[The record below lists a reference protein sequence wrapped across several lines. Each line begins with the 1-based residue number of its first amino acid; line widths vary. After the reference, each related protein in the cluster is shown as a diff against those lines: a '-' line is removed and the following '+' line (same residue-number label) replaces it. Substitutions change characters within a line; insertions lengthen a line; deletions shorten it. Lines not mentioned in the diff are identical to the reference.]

1 LSASRQTVEP
11 SRCWFSLLWRGR
23 RQSAVEQS
31 LCNADNNSAAVA
43 ESNRQSLAVSLAFW
57 ITLTVAFGMFAVAAL
72 SSRLTEMGELRN
84 RADGLR
90 NEMLLLDERCAK
102 LVQIRDALRDDP
114 EFAARWARADF
125 ATGRARDETVL
136 VDAAVTI
143 ADLLMPPVRP
153 RAEIH
158 RPWWLLVVSS
168 IESARGLNRSLFVAG
183 LILTIVAFTFLQ
195 DSASLQLRWGIEQC
209 RHVRQAVLKRYT
221 IAPTKTSDIT

>member
-1 LSASRQTVEP
+1 MSATQHPNEPQQRWKLLALARRGKARQTAPAFGESAS
-11 SRCWFSLLWRGR
+11 
-23 RQSAVEQS
+23 
-31 LCNADNNSAAVA
+31 

-72 SSRLTEMGELRN
+72 ASRLTEMGELRN

-90 NEMLLLDERCAK
+90 NEMLLLEERCAK
-102 LVQIRDALRDDP
+102 LAQIRDALRDDP

-125 ATGRARDETVL
+125 ATGRSRDETVL

-143 ADLLMPPVRP
+143 ADLLKPPVTA
-153 RAEIH
+153 RAENH

-168 IESARGLNRSLFVAG
+168 IESARSLNRGLFLAG
-183 LILTIVAFTFLQ
+183 LVLTIVAFTFLQ

-209 RHVRQAVLKRYT
+209 RQVRQAVLKRYT

>member
-1 LSASRQTVEP
+1 MSATQHSNEPQQRWKLLAFARRGKVPQTAP
-11 SRCWFSLLWRGR
+11 ASGG
-23 RQSAVEQS
+23 SA
-31 LCNADNNSAAVA
+31 N

-72 SSRLTEMGELRN
+72 AGRLTEMGKLRN

-90 NEMLLLDERCAK
+90 EEMRLLDERCAK
-102 LVQIRDALRDDP
+102 LSQIRDALRDDP

-125 ATGRARDETVL
+125 ATGRDRDETVL

-143 ADLLMPPVRP
+143 ADLLKPPFTS
-153 RAEIH
+153 RAENH
-158 RPWWLLVVSS
+158 RPWWLRVVSS
-168 IESARGLNRSLFVAG
+168 IESARSLNRGLFLAG

-209 RHVRQAVLKRYT
+209 RHVRQAILKRYT
-221 IAPTKTSDIT
+221 IATPAKQSDIS

>member
-1 LSASRQTVEP
+1 MAASQNSSEPRQRWHRLALARREKTANHAPASVDSATRSNQ
-11 SRCWFSLLWRGR
+11 
-23 RQSAVEQS
+23 QSV
-31 LCNADNNSAAVA
+31 
-43 ESNRQSLAVSLAFW
+43 AVSLAFW

-72 SSRLTEMGELRN
+72 ASRLTEMGELRN

-90 NEMLLLDERCAK
+90 EEMRLLDERCVK
-102 LVQIRDALRDDP
+102 LAQIRDALRDDP

-125 ATGRARDETVL
+125 ATGRSRDETVL

-143 ADLLMPPVRP
+143 ADLLRPPVTQ
-153 RAEIH
+153 RAQHH

-168 IESARGLNRSLFVAG
+168 IESARSLNRGLFVAG

-209 RHVRQAVLKRYT
+209 RQVRRAVLKRYT